1 MNSYG
6 ADPRQTGKQTYISSL
21 ITDDDQV
28 VDGLTRTS
36 QGAMFVGNVAITKA
50 IVFPDGTTQTS
61 AGVALPNNID
71 CGSF

>member
-1 MNSYG
+1 MG

-21 ITDDDQV
+21 ITDDDQA

-36 QGAMFVGNVAITKA
+36 AGALFVGNVAVTKA

-61 AGVALPNNID
+61 AGVALPDHID
-71 CGSF
+71 EGTF